1 MVPADP
7 CVPPIDPAE
16 SEPTPAQ
23 PWEIAAPAQYQARER
38 RLAQEVGERY
48 VQAADA
54 RLPRWRAALEE
65 MRARGASPAE
75 IERAEDKI
83 RRLEA
88 VREALLRGDSL
99 AAP

>member
-23 PWEIAAPAQYQARER
+23 PWEIADPAQYQARER